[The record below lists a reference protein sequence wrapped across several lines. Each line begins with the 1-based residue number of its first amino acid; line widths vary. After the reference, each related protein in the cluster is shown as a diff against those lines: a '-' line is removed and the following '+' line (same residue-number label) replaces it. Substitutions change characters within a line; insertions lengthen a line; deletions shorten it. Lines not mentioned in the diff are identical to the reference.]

1 MSHQEIIQQR
11 IAALQHS
18 MKQEGIDAWLILSS
32 DPHLSEYLPEHWK
45 LRAWFSGFT
54 GSAGTLVVLQEQ
66 AFIWADSRY
75 WVQGQK
81 ELEGSGIQLMKL
93 GSPGTPSYTQFL
105 VEKLPAKSVVSVL
118 GDTIAIENFVEL
130 FNALNG
136 AGIFLSTEHNPF
148 DELYPDRPALP
159 QEKLYLHNPK
169 FVSETIDEKVRHIQ
183 SILASN
189 NVDFHLVS
197 TLDDIGWI
205 TNLRGSDVEYN
216 PVFLAFMLFS
226 LDSDTLFIDEAKL
239 TAEITEYLTQN
250 GVKIL
255 PYEALNEELGK
266 IPTDAVVML
275 DGRRTT
281 YSSLEA
287 IDEACEV
294 VYHVNPSTLLKASKS
309 DADLENIKEAMA
321 EDGAAMAEFFTYF
334 EQKLSAG
341 EKVTELTVAEM
352 LEEARSKRPNYV
364 SLSFGTIAGFNE
376 NGALPHYSATE
387 EAHAEIKGNGLL
399 LIDSGAQYEGG
410 TTDITRVTPIGTIS
424 EAERRDFTLVLKS
437 LIAMSQTIYP
447 ENIKMPLLDAIARR
461 PLWENH
467 IDFGHGTGHGVGYF
481 MNVHEGPQVL
491 SYHAPVTP
499 QTEVKKGMIT
509 SIEPG
514 IYREGKW
521 GVRLENLVASLPVVK
536 QKEQDFGNFMYFE
549 TLTLFPIDTR
559 AIERALLTTAEI
571 EWLNQYHAKVWEKL
585 SPKIEDPAVLEWLKA
600 RTEAI

>member
-1 MSHQEIIQQR
+1 MSHTQIIQQR
-11 IAALQHS
+11 IQALQTT
-18 MKQEGIDAWLILSS
+18 MKQDGIDAWLILSS

-54 GSAGTLVVLQEQ
+54 GSAGSLLVLQDR
-66 AFIWADSRY
+66 ALVWADSRY
-75 WVQGQK
+75 WVQGKQ
-81 ELEGSGIQLMKL
+81 ELEGTNIELMKL
-93 GSPGTPSYTQFL
+93 GSPDVPTYTQFL
-105 VEKLPAKSVVSVL
+105 VETLPAKSVVSVL

-136 AGIFLSTEHNPF
+136 AEIFLSTENNPF
-148 DELYPDRPALP
+148 DEIYTDRPALP
-159 QEKLYLHNPK
+159 QEKLYLHNPQ

-189 NVDFHLVS
+189 EVDYHLVS

-205 TNLRGSDVEYN
+205 TNLRGNDVEYN

-226 LDSDTLFIDEAKL
+226 QNSATLFIDEVKL
-239 TAEITEYLTQN
+239 TPEITQYLNNN
-250 GVKIL
+250 GVEIL
-255 PYEALNEELGK
+255 PYEALNHELGK
-266 IPTDAVVML
+266 ISKDAVVML

-294 VYHVNPSTLLKASKS
+294 VYHVNPSTLLKACKS
-309 DADLENIKEAMA
+309 DADLENVKEAMA

-334 EQKLSAG
+334 EEKLAKG
-341 EKVTELTVAEM
+341 ERVTELTVAEM
-352 LEEARSKRPNYV
+352 LEEARSKRPHYV

-387 EAHAEIKGNGLL
+387 EAHAVIEGNGLL

-410 TTDITRVTPIGTIS
+410 TTDITRVTPIGNIS
-424 EAERRDFTLVLKS
+424 DAERRDFTLVLKS
-437 LIAMSQTIYP
+437 LIAMSETIYP

-461 PLWENH
+461 PLWKNH
-467 IDFGHGTGHGVGYF
+467 LDFGHGTGHGVGYF

-514 IYREGKW
+514 VYREGRW
-521 GVRLENLVASLPVVK
+521 GVRLENLVASLPVK
-536 QKEQDFGNFMYFE
+536 SQKEEGFGNFMYFE

-559 AIERALLTTAEI
+559 AVDKSLLTAPEI

-585 SPKIEDPAVLEWLKA
+585 SPKISDEAVLKWLKA
-600 RTEAI
+600 RTSAL